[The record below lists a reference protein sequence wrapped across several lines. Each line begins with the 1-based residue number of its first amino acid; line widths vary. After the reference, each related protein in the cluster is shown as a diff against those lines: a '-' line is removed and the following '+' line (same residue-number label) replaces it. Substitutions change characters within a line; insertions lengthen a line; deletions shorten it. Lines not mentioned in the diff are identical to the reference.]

1 MIKTRDFVKIV
12 KGMQDKGDYKR
23 GLCQIST
30 FTLESDGYIYVNSSE
45 CLLRIK
51 SELVDIPL
59 PLVQDRMYTVFAG
72 SGINYVELKNDT
84 ERWDSF
90 ARYKRMQEI
99 FNANALAEGCNCLRS
114 NPTHEISF
122 LSAMISETLINSTK
136 DGMLKYYFTDKIL
149 QFVVTFDYNFQGCTT
164 YLSNGGRIIN
174 IGIKDKFDF
183 TGMAC
188 KL

>member
-1 MIKTRDFVKIV
+1 MIKIRDFVKIV

-23 GLCQIST
+23 GL
-30 FTLESDGYIYVNSSE
+30 FTYSVFALESDGYIYIYASD

-59 PLVQDRMYTVFAG
+59 PLIQGRMCTVFAG
-72 SGINYVELKNDT
+72 KEIHYAPNIC
-84 ERWDSF
+84 EREFDVNT
-90 ARYKRMQEI
+90 RHKHMQEI
-99 FNANALAEGCNCLRS
+99 FNANVLNDQSIVMRY

-122 LSAMISETLINSTK
+122 LSAMISETLINSAK
-136 DGMLKYYFTDKIL
+136 DGMLKCYFSDQIL
-149 QFVVTFDYNFQGCTT
+149 RFVVAFDRNFQGCTT

>member
-1 MIKTRDFVKIV
+1 MIKTCDFVKIV
-12 KGMQDKGDYKR
+12 KGMQNKGDYKR
-23 GLCQIST
+23 GLYPIST
-30 FTLESDGYIYVNSSE
+30 FRLESDGYIYVNSSE

-59 PLVQDRMYTVFAG
+59 LLVQDRMCTVFAG
-72 SGINYVELKNDT
+72 KEIHYAPNIY
-84 ERWDSF
+84 EREFD
-90 ARYKRMQEI
+90 ANTRHKHMQEI
-99 FNANALAEGCNCLRS
+99 FNANALNDQSMVMRS

-136 DGMLKYYFTDKIL
+136 DSILKYYFTDQIL

-164 YLSNGGRIIN
+164 HLSNGGRTIN
-174 IGIKDKFDF
+174 IGIKDQFDF